1 MKHIK
6 KFNEPVNEE
15 IAGALIIGGILFAAT
30 GGAGA
35 LTSYVSSAWTK
46 WMKERKYQET
56 GKEEMVPT
64 EKGDIKFIEVKDKDT
79 GKSYWGVSVIDAR
92 TADPGHEN
100 EQFFIFDEV
109 GFANLKKQ
117 WSKGK
122 AYGRFPFTGSENA
135 IDSWHKKPGNS

>member
-1 MKHIK
+1 MKHLNNFK
-6 KFNEPVNEE
+6 NHQKVNEE
-15 IAGALIIGGILFAAT
+15 IATSLIIGGILFAMT
-30 GGAGA
+30 GGLGA

-64 EKGDIKFIEVKDKDT
+64 EKGDIKFIEVKDKDN

-92 TADPGHEN
+92 TADPGYEN

-135 IDSWHKKPGNS
+135 IDSWRTKN